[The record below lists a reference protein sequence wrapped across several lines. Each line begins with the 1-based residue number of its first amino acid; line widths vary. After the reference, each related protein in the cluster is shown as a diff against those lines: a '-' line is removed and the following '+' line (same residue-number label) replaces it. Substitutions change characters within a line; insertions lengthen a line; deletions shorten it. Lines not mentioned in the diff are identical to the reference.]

1 MSLLKTILD
10 VHLQLV
16 AKEKT
21 ISRTT
26 LLFVVRDYIGVT
38 PVESLRA
45 TVMGDL
51 ERIWTGLR
59 KPEALEGIEMEAVL
73 GFAFAFLPHK
83 ILKPSQFDEAVSL
96 LAGRFNAGEDS
107 LFPSTPSDKIV
118 PADGLSFYMRS
129 IWEKIVD
136 NKDLDLP
143 NQQELLAQYRCDE
156 LATEAFQS
164 MATAAEPLLSKKA
177 QFNAGFGAACN
188 LLKQDCLGVFSGV
201 AYRYA
206 TEVFQRKLLE
216 LAQRIDA
223 FLYPAFTAQL
233 QSLKTSLMGAFERS
247 TKELLAKKDLK
258 ASAFAK
264 AVCESSETLLAEFE
278 AKATSA
284 ILNGSNWSTSDFAR
298 ELADELQLLSSKA
311 KEQRCHQE
319 LDKATAKANT
329 HLIESCSVEK
339 LSCDEP
345 ASLVQGVVAE
355 ILGEAKE
362 GFEELRTADLLTTSQ
377 QSEQMSSF
385 TSSLKVML
393 KGHVL
398 AEANIKAVVRQIFEE
413 AFRYDEAGRPR
424 VWSAADNL
432 DAAFDAAKDKA
443 MAALDQLQRLQI
455 GDEALEILDGKRHDA
470 LSASLSRHFETVFLD
485 AKRSTLTQATSIPP
499 WIYLLIL
506 FLGWNEFMAV
516 LHNPLYLVLA
526 ILALS
531 AWFLTGALG
540 VRGMLEAQVR
550 AQLTQVYNAVFSGE
564 GTSTSSPTLK
574 TKANQ

>member
-16 AKEKT
+16 AKEKS

-51 ERIWTGLR
+51 ERIWAGLR
-59 KPEALEGIEMEAVL
+59 KPEALEAIEMEAVL

-96 LAGRFNAGEDS
+96 LGERFSGGEDS
-107 LFPSTPSDKIV
+107 LFPSETSDKIV

-156 LATEAFQS
+156 LATEAFLA
-164 MATAAEPLLSKKA
+164 MTTAAEPLLAKKA
-177 QFNAGFGAACN
+177 QFDAGFGAACN
-188 LLKQDCLGVFSGV
+188 ALKQDCLGAFSGA

-233 QSLKTSLMGAFERS
+233 QCLKASQISSFDKTIKG
-247 TKELLAKKDLK
+247 LLSDKDGVK
-258 ASAFAK
+258 ASAFAT
-264 AVCESSETLLAEFE
+264 AIAEANAALLMEFE

-284 ILNGSNWSTSDFAR
+284 ILNGSNWSVSDFSR
-298 ELADELQLLSSKA
+298 ELADELELLSNKA

-319 LDKATAKANT
+319 LDRATAKAST
-329 HLIESCSVEK
+329 RLIEACTAEK
-339 LSCDEP
+339 LSCEEP
-345 ASLVQGVVAE
+345 AALIQSVVEE
-355 ILGEAKE
+355 ILGDAKE
-362 GFEELRTADLLTTSQ
+362 AFEELHKADLLTSNQ
-377 QSEQMSSF
+377 QTEQLLSF
-385 TSSLKVML
+385 TNSLKAML
-393 KGHVL
+393 KGQVL
-398 AEANIKAVVRQIFEE
+398 AEASIKAVTRQIFEE

-443 MAALDQLQRLQI
+443 MAALDQLTKVEI
-455 GDEALEILDGKRHDA
+455 ASESLEILDEKRQDA
-470 LSASLSRHFETVFLD
+470 LIASLSRHFETVFLD

-550 AQLTQVYNAVFSGE
+550 AQLTQVYNAVF
-564 GTSTSSPTLK
+564 TDSTAASSPKLK
-574 TKANQ
+574 AKAN